1 MIGWEF
7 RLPEFRLPVGQ
18 AFEILV
24 NWLNAN
30 LDVVFNLITVVLN
43 TLVVALENGLG
54 LIPVPLMVA
63 LMALLAWRL
72 AGRGLA
78 IFTVIGFTVIAG
90 MDLWTETL
98 QTLSLVIISTLV
110 ALGIGIPLGIWAS
123 RSNLL
128 NNLLRPILDFMQT
141 LPAFVYL
148 IPAILFFTVGRVP
161 GVIATVIFA
170 MPPAIRLTN
179 LGIRQVPQDVI
190 EAAHAFGST
199 SNQLLTKVQLP
210 MALPT
215 IMAGI
220 NQTIMLALSMVV
232 IASMVG
238 APGLGKEVLYG
249 VTQLDIATGFEG
261 GLAVV
266 LVAMFLDRVTESL
279 GKGGHSKGNANQH

>member
-1 MIGWEF
+1 MNLYDMTF
-7 RLPEFRLPVGQ
+7 RIPVGQ
-18 AFEILV
+18 AFSTLV
-24 NWLNAN
+24 EL
-30 LDVVFNLITVVLN
+30 LDKRLESVFDFITYFLN
-43 TLVVALENGLG
+43 TAVKGLEDALQMIP
-54 LIPVPLMVA
+54 IPVMIILLV
-63 LMALLAWRL
+63 LLAWRIS
-72 AGRGLA
+72 GRGVA
-78 IFTVIGFTVIAG
+78 VFTLVGFILIAG
-90 MDLWTETL
+90 MDLWVETM
-98 QTLSLVIISTLV
+98 QTLSLVFISAIITLGV
-110 ALGIGIPLGIWAS
+110 GIPLGIWAS
-123 RSNLL
+123 RSDLL
-128 NNLLRPILDFMQT
+128 DKLLRPVLDFMQT

-148 IPAILFFTVGRVP
+148 IPAILFFHIGRVP
-161 GVIATVIFA
+161 GVISTVIFA

-179 LGIRQVPQDVI
+179 LGIRQVPADVV

-199 SNQLLTKVQLP
+199 DNQLLVKVQLP

-220 NQTIMLALSMVV
+220 NQTIMLSLSMVV

-279 GKGGHSKGNANQH
+279 GKGNQDNKNNQ